1 MKKMILKV
9 TNYAAYLAGCYGVG
23 YLLGKIVEKLFGD
36 FLSDEAY
43 AEQHPWKFLLAV
55 LGILICEF
63 AIGAAI
69 VLWPLLKRFTIISMT
84 RLRLLTRAKTRNG
97 TKL

>member
-23 YLLGKIVEKLFGD
+23 FLLGKIVEKLFGS

-69 VLWPLLKRFTIISMT
+69 VLWPLLKIYNYFNDKIEAIDKSEDEEWD
-84 RLRLLTRAKTRNG
+84 
-97 TKL
+97 